1 MSCSPYGSFRGV
13 LEPALSAEKFS
24 RQELSLTD
32 RGRRVLANEADASEF
47 GKVDRWFGGV
57 HLTNG
62 KPKWRWDES
71 AQRLT
76 MAET

>member
-1 MSCSPYGSFRGV
+1 
-13 LEPALSAEKFS
+13 
-24 RQELSLTD
+24 
-32 RGRRVLANEADASEF
+32 VLANEADASAF